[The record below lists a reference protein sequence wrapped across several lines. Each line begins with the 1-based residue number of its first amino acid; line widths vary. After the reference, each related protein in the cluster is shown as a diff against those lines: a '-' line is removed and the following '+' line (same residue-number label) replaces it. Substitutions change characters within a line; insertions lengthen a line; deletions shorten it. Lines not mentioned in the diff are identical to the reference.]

1 MIKKI
6 ISIISLATMTI
17 TICMNGIV
25 VKGETLENQNIIE
38 DSKDDNIQLPSQVDN
53 SQSKYFPPVGHQ
65 GEIGSCVSFSTAYYQ
80 LSYMLNRQYDRDGK
94 LPENICSPTFI
105 YNYSTHQACCESI
118 YDTMQQIGCCSIKD
132 VPIVDIQA
140 DIKGNL
146 NWNVSEDN
154 LLKASENRIINYE
167 ELNFQEGEEKKE
179 TFITGPKDP
188 SLNKIKGYLNDGEIL
203 SFGTDIFKAVEDKIV
218 KNEEVSENS
227 KHMDEVIIPRFDK
240 TKDSG
245 SHEMTIV
252 GYNDDI
258 WVDIN
263 KDGKVQEGEKGAF
276 KVVNSWGEGYANKGF
291 VWMSYDAF
299 NNVSSVNNDM
309 LSSTRYKATDSYARI
324 NIKDSRSM
332 CKYYCEIE
340 IESASRGGIS
350 LEVTNK
356 ENAKTISIAPFTH
369 AWGRYNFEGE
379 KGYSSGKFLFNL
391 DNIIDG
397 DVDLEDINNLNINV
411 KVTDNMSEGDIT
423 KIKDF
428 RIIDKDKNLIYGGQF
443 SNNVYLDGEVF
454 NINPSLGYDKENKV
468 NNITKIYY
476 KGDKKPAYVEYQ
488 VGDMDWITYSLLD
501 MKAADYIGEGFV
513 GTNIF
518 LGKYN
523 SAYIRFLDE
532 KKEYIDDGYIYK
544 VNTGVNKLSN
554 KEVTTDDDIMK
565 FQIYN
570 MYIDPAGDEV
580 NVKVG
585 STLDDGSV
593 KFKYSYKK
601 EGSDEEVLISDYSD
615 NKEAQTTISDNGKYI
630 FTVSA
635 IDKDRNETSYSK
647 EYIKTDDYTSRYCD
661 IDAFVSTKGKT
672 LKVNDTTE
680 FNIKVNDISM
690 LDRYIVYVNGEKIHD
705 QTDGGREGIKWTPT
719 KAGEYTIKCV
729 VCNRFEARQRT
740 EKEMKIKV
748 VDDYTEDMKIDLI
761 SEEGNN
767 LKLGE
772 SSNIL
777 INVEYARGC
786 FNVDLSINGEN
797 VLTGSDY
804 DSYMWV
810 PKEAGVYKITGKAK
824 DDKGNESTK
833 EIIVNVSKE
842 GSIGKFQITPNSN
855 GYKGKEVILDT
866 YLEGQDNLEYKYICE
881 NISTK
886 EINVLKDYSNI
897 SSYKWVP
904 SETGEYI
911 ITCFVKNNVFS
922 ASRSVDYTVTE
933 PPVEPVIINKITTDD
948 NLLGKVNKVVNIL
961 VDAKGGDGELD
972 YKFEVI
978 NNTTKE
984 KETLIGDKNKSKW
997 QPQKAGI
1004 YTIKVTASDKDGR
1017 SSTKEINYEV
1027 AKMDFSVQ
1035 IGMSKEENILVGDNI
1050 TFDIR
1055 AINEDGKNNNDELT
1069 YKLKITNKNT
1079 NESEALNVENNKASW
1094 IAKSKGSY
1102 VLKATITDI
1111 DGKAVTKE
1119 LEFNVNKKPLNVYL
1133 KSSKVDNIFIGD
1145 EIDFN
1150 TIVENQDGKCQY
1162 TYYVDGIIVNNE
1174 NKDYAKLTF
1183 NNSGEHS
1190 IFVEVTEE
1198 DGNKVKS
1205 NEITLNVNEDK
1216 SKDDKSEGDKS
1227 EGDKSED
1234 DKLEDD
1240 KLEGDKSGEDKANED
1255 KKGDDT
1261 KTYDNTA
1268 PLQISLALTLSY
1280 IALNKCKKKHL

>member
-38 DSKDDNIQLPSQVDN
+38 DNNIQLPSQVDN

-80 LSYMLNRQYDRDGK
+80 LSYMLNKEYDRDGK

-105 YNYSTHQACCESI
+105 YNYSTHQACCEGI
-118 YDTMQQIGCCSIKD
+118 YDVMKQIGCCNIED
-132 VPIVDIQA
+132 VPIVNVQS

-154 LLKASENRIINYE
+154 LLKASENRILNYE
-167 ELNFQEGEEKKE
+167 VVNFQENEEKKE
-179 TFITGPKDP
+179 TFITGPKDS
-188 SLNKIKGYLNDGEIL
+188 SLNRIKGYLNDGEIL
-203 SFGTDIFKAVEDKIV
+203 SFGTDIYKAVEYKIV

-227 KHMDEVIIPRFDK
+227 KHIDEIIIPRFDK
-240 TKDSG
+240 TKDCG
-245 SHEMTIV
+245 FHEMTIV

-263 KDGKVQEGEKGAF
+263 EDGKVQEGEKGAF
-276 KVVNSWGEGYANKGF
+276 KVVNSWGEEYANKGF

-309 LSSTRYKATDSYARI
+309 LSSTRYVASDSYVRI
-324 NIKDSRSM
+324 SVKDNKKM

-340 IESASRGGIS
+340 LESASRGGIS

-356 ENAKTISIAPFTH
+356 ENGKTIDLYPFSH
-369 AWGRYNFEGE
+369 GWGIYNFEGE

-397 DVDLEDINNLNINV
+397 DIDLEDINNLNINV
-411 KVTDNMSEGDIT
+411 KVTDKISEGDIT

-428 RIIDKDKNLIYGGQF
+428 RIIDKDKNLIYGGEF

-468 NNITKIYY
+468 NNVSKIYY

-488 VGDMDWITYSLLD
+488 VGDMNWITYSLLD
-501 MKAADYIGEGFV
+501 MKEANYIGEGFL

-544 VNTGVNKLSN
+544 VNTGVNKLSK

-565 FQIYN
+565 FQIPN
-570 MYIDPAGDEV
+570 MQINAAGECIYI
-580 NVKVG
+580 KVG

-615 NKEAQTTISDNGKYI
+615 EKEAETTISENGKYI
-630 FTVSA
+630 ITVNA
-635 IDKDRNETSYSK
+635 IDKDGNETSYSK
-647 EYIKTDDYTSRYCD
+647 EYIKTDEYNSEYCK
-661 IDAFVSTKGKT
+661 IESFVSTKGKT
-672 LKVNDTTE
+672 IKVNDTTE
-680 FNIKVNDISM
+680 FNINVDDISM

-705 QTDGGREGIKWTPT
+705 KTDGGREGIKWTPT

-729 VCNRFEARQRT
+729 VCNRFEERQKT

-748 VDDYTEDMKIDLI
+748 IDDYTEDMKIDI
-761 SEEGNN
+761 TSEKGNN

-777 INVEYARGC
+777 INVENTRGY

-797 VLTGSDY
+797 VLMSSDY
-804 DSYMWV
+804 DNYMWV
-810 PKEAGVYKITGKAK
+810 PKEPGVYKITGKAK
-824 DDKGNESTK
+824 DDKGNESTN
-833 EIIVNVSKE
+833 EIIVNVSEE
-842 GSIGKFQITPNSN
+842 GSVGKFQITPNSK
-855 GYKGKEVILDT
+855 GYKGKDVILDT
-866 YLEGQDNLEYKYICE
+866 YLEGQNNLEYKYICE
-881 NISTK
+881 NIYTK
-886 EINVLKDYSNI
+886 EIKVLKDYSNI

-904 SETGEYI
+904 SEVGEYI
-911 ITCFVKNNVFS
+911 ITCFVKNNVFT

-933 PPVEPVIINKITTDD
+933 PPVEPVVINKITTDD
-948 NLLGKVNKVVNIL
+948 NLLGKVNKQVNIL

-1017 SSTKEINYEV
+1017 SSIKEINYEV

-1069 YKLKITNKNT
+1069 YKLIITNKNT
-1079 NESEALNVENNKASW
+1079 NDSEALNVENNKVSW

-1111 DGKAVTKE
+1111 DGKTSGKE
-1119 LEFNVNKKPLNVYL
+1119 LEFNVTKKPLNVYL
-1133 KSSKVDNIFIGD
+1133 KSSKVDNIFVGD

-1150 TIVENQDGKCQY
+1150 TIVENEDGKCKY
-1162 TYYVDGIIVNNE
+1162 AYYVDGMIVNNE
-1174 NKDYAKLTF
+1174 NKDSAKLTF
-1183 NNSGEHS
+1183 SNSGEHS

-1205 NEITLNVNEDK
+1205 NEIILNVSEDK
-1216 SKDDKSEGDKS
+1216 PK
-1227 EGDKSED
+1227 D
-1234 DKLEDD
+1234 DKLEED
-1240 KLEGDKSGEDKANED
+1240 KLEEDKSEEDKSNED

-1268 PLQISLALTLSY
+1268 PLEISLALILSY
-1280 IALNKCKKKHL
+1280 IALNKCKKKFTIVF